1 MLHEPTMH
9 KLYAMKLN
17 GMAEAYEE
25 QLQQSQMGELSFED
39 RFIMLVE
46 RQWVWKE
53 NRALTRRLK
62 YAGLKLDACI
72 EDIDYRHPRG
82 LNRSII
88 EHLAT
93 CEWVKH
99 HQNCIIT
106 GPTGAGKTF
115 IGCALAHQ
123 TCREGY
129 RALYFYVPKLFRE
142 LAMAHV
148 DGRIT
153 KLLKKIAKAA
163 VLVIDD
169 WGLATLKHHQYR
181 DFLEILD
188 DRHGSGSTLITSQFP
203 TSSWHDLIG
212 DPTVADAI
220 LDRLVHN
227 AHKIELK
234 GESMRKRKKGGKKLN
249 ADEALKDKKKGKNRR
264 PDPSDQGSDNNK
276 SGGKS

>member
-39 RFIMLVE
+39 RFAMLVE
-46 RQWVWKE
+46 RQWIWKE
-53 NRALTRRLK
+53 NRALHTRLR
-62 YAGLKLDACI
+62 YAGLKLAACV

-82 LNRSII
+82 LKRPVI
-88 EHLAT
+88 EHMAT
-93 CEWVKH
+93 CEWVKY

-106 GPTGAGKTF
+106 GPTGVGKSF
-115 IGCALAHQ
+115 VACALAHQ
-123 TCREGY
+123 ACRDGY

-169 WGLATLKHHQYR
+169 WGLATLTHHQYR

-203 TSSWHDLIG
+203 ISAWHDLIG

-234 GESMRKRKKGGKKLN
+234 GESMRKKRGKDKQSTPKE
-249 ADEALKDKKKGKNRR
+249 DEMDKKKNKKRC
-264 PDPSDQGSDNNK
+264 PDPSDQGSDDSK
-276 SGGKS
+276 TGGKS

>member
-1 MLHEPTMH
+1 MLHEQTMH
-9 KLYAMKLN
+9 KLYAMKFR

-25 QLQQSQMGELSFED
+25 QLQQAQIGDLSFED
-39 RFIMLVE
+39 RFTMLVE
-46 RQWVWKE
+46 RQWIWKE

-82 LNRSII
+82 LKRSAI
-88 EHLAT
+88 EQLAT
-93 CEWVKH
+93 CEWIKYH
-99 HQNCIIT
+99 RNCIIT

-115 IGCALAHQ
+115 IGCALAHHA
-123 TCREGY
+123 CREGY

-153 KLLKKIAKAA
+153 KLLKKIANVA

-169 WGLATLKHHQYR
+169 WGLATIKRHQYR

-203 TSSWHDLIG
+203 ISSWHELIG

-227 AHKIELK
+227 AHIIELT
-234 GESMRKRKKGGKKLN
+234 GGSMRKKKRWDEITNAEEDDRKGKK
-249 ADEALKDKKKGKNRR
+249 EKKRR

-276 SGGKS
+276 TGGKA

>member
-17 GMAEAYEE
+17 GIAQAYEE
-25 QLQQSQMGELSFED
+25 QLQQSQVAELSFEE
-39 RFIMLVE
+39 RFALLVE
-46 RQWVWKE
+46 RQWTWKE
-53 NRALTRRLK
+53 NRALSNRLK
-62 YAGLKLDACI
+62 YAGLKLEACL
-72 EDIDYRHPRG
+72 EDLNYRHPRG
-82 LNRSII
+82 LTRSSID
-88 EHLAT
+88 HLAT
-93 CEWVKH
+93 CQWVQY

-115 IGCALAHQ
+115 IGCALAHHA
-123 TCREGY
+123 CREGY
-129 RALYFYVPKLFRE
+129 RAIYFYVPKLFRE
-142 LAMAHV
+142 LAIAQV

-169 WGLATLKHHQYR
+169 WGLATLKPHQYR

-188 DRHGSGSTLITSQFP
+188 DRHGTGSTIITSQFP

-227 AHKIELK
+227 AHNIELD
-234 GESMRKRKKGGKKLN
+234 GGSMRRIKAGNEKTN
-249 ADEALKDKKKGKNRR
+249 AGEVEKKKEKEKQRR
-264 PDPSDQGSDNNK
+264 PDPSDQGSDRDK
-276 SGGKS
+276 SEGKS